1 MCTVLIPTHRILWA
15 GILEEVFLV
24 RQFTNLDPSV
34 QSSLDRYM
42 EDPNIITQN
51 WSEYVITKACYVHKL
66 SQSYILANFQLS
78 SFKSLYN
85 AQKAWE

>member
-1 MCTVLIPTHRILWA
+1 MVLLPTHRVLWA

-34 QSSLDRYM
+34 ESSLDRYM
-42 EDPNIITQN
+42 EDPSITTQN
-51 WSEYVITKACYVHKL
+51 WSEYVVTKVCYVHKL
-66 SQSYILANFQLS
+66 SQSYILATFQLS

-85 AQKAWE
+85 TLGSE